1 MNLTQWAARHGV
13 THQALSELRS
23 MMGVNGVTDAD
34 NFGMSEA
41 GVQSRIR
48 LEAAKKGC
56 YLWRNNVGVLPDRNG
71 RPIRYGLANDSKA
84 VNKAVKS
91 GDLIGVRPVLITQN
105 HIGHTIGQFLSREAK
120 PGSWRYSGTD
130 REVAQLAWA
139 ELITSLGGD
148 ACFANN
154 EGTI

>member
-1 MNLTQWAARHGV
+1 
-13 THQALSELRS
+13 
-23 MMGVNGVTDAD
+23 MGVNGVTDSETL
-34 NFGMSEA
+34 GMSEA

-48 LEAAKKGC
+48 LEAARKGC

-91 GDLIGVRPVLITQN
+91 GDLIGVRPVLITQA
-105 HIGHTIGQFLSREAK
+105 HVGHTIGQFLSREAK
-120 PGSWRYSGTD
+120 PGAWRYSGTD